1 MMPLPPQQ
9 PKPSPAYLASLRQRM
24 AAAPSTQ
31 EMARGLDI
39 PPIHEYSIFE
49 YAYDFNEADFPDG
62 IFTKGDSIMQNSMT
76 QCCLVHKQRSQR
88 EKTGPPR
95 AKHFPSG

>member
-49 YAYDFNEADFPDG
+49 YAYLQEGKVLEICGSLTAHSERLQRQQQAHPLDVANKVDLQRGGGE
-62 IFTKGDSIMQNSMT
+62 FT
-76 QCCLVHKQRSQR
+76 
-88 EKTGPPR
+88 P
-95 AKHFPSG
+95 